1 MTKLW
6 RRLLFLFRRE
16 RFDRDLDD
24 EIRVHLEMKAEAG
37 GGSDAARSAAAVR
50 ELAIVARNQP
60 RDVGLGTA

>member
-6 RRLLFLFRRE
+6 RRLLFLFWRE

-60 RDVGLGTA
+60 